1 MNSVR
6 ASRRR
11 LTTAVTTVLAIT
23 LGAGLLAAPA
33 TAAPAAASFTAA
45 AGATTPIADPGGSLL
60 GAGRAGFLN
69 RALVGDTHQLRWTT
83 YADGTT
89 TTLPATGATR
99 AEVFF
104 TETSDIVMTSEEGR
118 WNGRSQHIT
127 LRNMTTGAAP
137 VDVDFTEL
145 GADYRFAGLVG
156 DTLFAT
162 GTNEDG
168 AKELLL
174 LDATGDTRSA
184 RKVSGLPEGALIG
197 SVRASRSGTAL
208 LDIVAR
214 SETASDSRLTMVDVA
229 TATAGPA
236 HSVLESSLPGSTH
249 GLSDTHAA
257 WSEGT
262 GSTVTLAIA
271 DRTTEKVRRVSV
283 GKQLD
288 GGTDVGVL
296 GTWVTYGTPIGLDRV
311 MDSPPVDVI
320 QALTARSATTDET
333 VRLLDHMTGAVPA
346 PDGTLLV
353 HGGLVGTGEGLYRIA
368 LGEDGRP
375 TAELVASEGRPTEL
389 TYLGTDLRTL
399 DLDADPAKTHLKWRM
414 SRVNADV
421 YLKLTHRRSGE
432 AFELKMHLYRESAG
446 AYTYDDQTFGL
457 SWAEVAAKSKLG
469 KAPYSGTYDWSFR
482 AVPQNGI
489 GPDLK
494 ASGEFYAKRTADP
507 HDLNDN
513 HTPDLL
519 ARDAE
524 GDVWQI
530 DTAYD
535 TSTKTLTAAAPRR
548 RAGVDWDAYDRIE
561 SIGNTGGEAGDF
573 VARDK
578 SGALWIHHGAGP
590 LHSEALTPRW
600 KVGGGWN
607 TYTELTGGSD
617 LTGDKT
623 PDLVAVDTA
632 GDLYLYESTGTTPA
646 PFAPREKIGHSWGIY
661 DQITATGDIG
671 GAPAGDL
678 VARDKDGKLWLY
690 LGKGDGTFAARTLIG
705 GGWGPYTDI
714 VGIGDADGDG
724 RPDLYARGTGNT
736 SYFYAGT
743 GNWKAPFKARAVSP
757 VLGTEPDVPYNKV
770 F

>member
-1 MNSVR
+1 MNAAR

-33 TAAPAAASFTAA
+33 TAAPASFKAVAEAA
-45 AGATTPIADPGGSLL
+45 APIADPGGVLL

-69 RALVGDTHQLRWTT
+69 RALVGDTHQLRWTA

-89 TTLPATGATR
+89 ITLPATGSTR

-118 WNGRSQHIT
+118 WNDRSQHIT

-174 LDATGDTRSA
+174 LDATGDAQSA

-197 SVRASRSGTAL
+197 SVQASRSGAAL
-208 LDIVAR
+208 VDVVAR
-214 SETASDSRLTMVDVA
+214 SETVLDPRLTIVDVA

-262 GSTVTLAIA
+262 GSAVTLAIA
-271 DRTTEKVRRVSV
+271 DRITEKVRRVAV

-288 GGTDVGVL
+288 GGTNVGVL
-296 GTWVTYGTPIGLDRV
+296 GTWVTYGTPIGLDRD

-333 VRLLDHMTGAVPA
+333 IRLLDHMTDAVPA

-353 HGGLVGTGEGLYRIA
+353 RGGLVGKGEGLYRIA
-368 LGEDGRP
+368 PGEDGRP
-375 TAELVASEGRPTEL
+375 TAELVASNGRPTEL
-389 TYLGTDLRTL
+389 TYLGTDLHAL
-399 DLDADPAKTHLKWRM
+399 DLDDDPAKIHLKWRM

-421 YLKLTHRRSGE
+421 HLKLTHRRSGE
-432 AFELKMHLYRESAG
+432 TFELTMHLYRESAG
-446 AYTYDDQTFGL
+446 AYTYDDRTFGL
-457 SWAEVAAKSKLG
+457 SWAEIAAKSKLG
-469 KAPYSGTYDWSFR
+469 RAAYNGVYDWSFR

-489 GPDLK
+489 GPDLN
-494 ASGEFYAKRTADP
+494 ASGEFHAKHTADP

-535 TSTKTLTAAAPRR
+535 TSAKTLTAAAPRK
-548 RAGVDWDAYDRIE
+548 RAGVGWADYDRIE

-573 VARDK
+573 VTRDK
-578 SGALWIHHGAGP
+578 SGVLWIHYGAGP
-590 LHSEALTPRW
+590 LSSEALTPRR

-617 LTGDKT
+617 LTGDGT
-623 PDLVAVDTA
+623 PDLVAVDKA
-632 GDLYLYESTGTTPA
+632 GDLYLYESTGTASA
-646 PFAPREKIGHSWGIY
+646 PFAPREKIGHGWGIY
-661 DQITATGDIG
+661 NQITATGNIG
-671 GAPAGDL
+671 GEPAGDL
-678 VARDKDGKLWLY
+678 IARDKDGKLWLY
-690 LGKGDGTFAARTLIG
+690 LGKGDGTFAPRTPIG

-714 VGIGDADGDG
+714 VGIGDANGDG
-724 RPDLYARGTGNT
+724 RPDLYARDTGNT

-743 GNWKAPFKARAVSP
+743 GDWKAPFKARTAGP
-757 VLGTEPDVPYNKV
+757 VLGAAPNSPYNMV